1 MGFKCN
7 GFKGLYYKNG
17 PKAIFCMVRQVVVS
31 VIINILLFYGR
42 IGIFEVMVQM
52 CWMCES

>member
-7 GFKGLYYKNG
+7 GFKDG
-17 PKAIFCMVRQVVVS
+17 PKAIFCMVRQDVVS